1 MNKREIACFITLTA
15 ISLLHIIS
23 GSYQFRN
30 SEIDDKFWYAFKR
43 AIMVDVPISFV
54 VSDEAVQLAYSD
66 RFAFRH
72 LE

>member
-15 ISLLHIIS
+15 ISILHIIRV
-23 GSYQFRN
+23 SYQFRN
-30 SEIDDKFWYAFKR
+30 SEMDDKVRYAFKR

-66 RFAFRH
+66 RFPFRH